1 MWVGQDIIR
10 KTNFFSLSHSFI
22 LVIAICIYQIKTNTE
37 TDDLMILLL
46 FCLQKNI
53 STASYA
59 QVNDAVNDKI
69 AKQIIKHRTGVSILF
84 VTEKN

>member
-1 MWVGQDIIR
+1 
-10 KTNFFSLSHSFI
+10 
-22 LVIAICIYQIKTNTE
+22 
-37 TDDLMILLL
+37 LMILLL